1 MKGKAYL
8 KRRSLK
14 EIGDRMDFGLFLWMI
29 VLFVVLF
36 FLSGIKV
43 LKEWERAPVLRLGR
57 YVGMKG
63 PGIIYVFPLIDRIPK
78 VISTRIKT
86 MTFKS
91 EQTLTLD
98 NVPVTVDA
106 VMYFKPIDVEL
117 CVLNVEDYNKA
128 TYWAAQTTL
137 REVIGRVHL
146 QELLS
151 HREKIGEELRKII
164 DEKTEAWGVKVLS
177 VEIKDVVIPQALQD
191 AMSRQAQA
199 ERERIARVTLANA
212 EYEAASKMV
221 EAAKLYEETPQAIT
235 LRWINVLSEI
245 SSKGNMVVIIP
256 AQIPGAGIAPIGLL
270 GLNKE
275 RKDEA

>member
-1 MKGKAYL
+1 MGPA
-8 KRRSLK
+8 
-14 EIGDRMDFGLFLWMI
+14 MI
-29 VLFVVLF
+29 ILLVVVLFVVLF
-36 FLSGIKV
+36 FLSGIRV

-57 YVGMKG
+57 YIGMKG
-63 PGIIYVFPLIDRIPK
+63 PGIIYVFPIIDRVPRI
-78 VISTRIKT
+78 VSTRIKT
-86 MTFKS
+86 MSFKS

-106 VMYFKPIDVEL
+106 VMYFKPVDVEA
-117 CVLNVEDYNKA
+117 CILNVEDYEEA

-137 REVIGRVHL
+137 REVIGRVRL

-199 ERERIARVTLANA
+199 ERERIARVTLATA

-221 EAAKLYEETPQAIT
+221 EAARLYEKSPQALT

-245 SSKGNMVVIIP
+245 SSRGNLVVLVP
-256 AQIPGAGIAPIGLL
+256 MGMPGL
-270 GLNKE
+270 GLASLGLVGLKKGE
-275 RKDEA
+275 RGSEGEVSSP

>member
-29 VLFVVLF
+29 VLFVALF